1 MLITFWKCDLS
12 WTMRAH
18 FSDGQFSLRRDEC
31 KTKKTKQKKTRRASI
46 QVMIKVNDDR
56 NDGGGGGEW
65 AKKKWGASRCA
76 SVQRSSSHATT
87 TENFAAVRNNMQPTV
102 TRVAAK
108 RLVLS
113 LHSPLFTCNTCS
125 EHTSHPLGGGWLA
138 GGLAVGGKKREK
150 RGASAASTCWNVS
163 GKSGVAAPAGG
174 F

>member
-1 MLITFWKCDLS
+1 MEDADNLLK
-12 WTMRAH
+12 MRFVLNDARTLQRR
-18 FSDGQFSLRRDEC
+18 SIQFTERRVQNG
-31 KTKKTKQKKTRRASI
+31 KKQNKKTRRASI

-56 NDGGGGGEW
+56 NDGGGRGEW

-87 TENFAAVRNNMQPTV
+87 NENFAAVRNNMQPTV

-150 RGASAASTCWNVS
+150 RGASAASTC
-163 GKSGVAAPAGG
+163 
-174 F
+174 